1 MINISKDVRSSIF
14 HLYHESRD
22 SSAKFSQRQ
31 QPKAKKLA
39 EGLSFWN
46 MNIFV
51 YEDIEGVL
59 FTRLNTDNVF
69 VLPYPFNTD
78 GYDAQLIEGSL
89 IRSPS

>member
-1 MINISKDVRSSIF
+1 
-14 HLYHESRD
+14 
-22 SSAKFSQRQ
+22 
-31 QPKAKKLA
+31 
-39 EGLSFWN
+39 